1 MGKED
6 MNMRLRQ
13 LLTIG
18 IAGVVSIAFSGCFRE
33 SPPQS
38 TAAAETSPASSSE
51 ADTGALTAEDN
62 SDDKFVSAYPG
73 FAVTS
78 ESLHDGF
85 WDGITSNT
93 DEGENKSP
101 QLSWEPV
108 EGATTYA
115 IYMIDLNTYYFIH
128 WKSSDITETDL
139 PEGWASSEDFVG
151 PWPPSGTTH
160 NYMVYVFA
168 LKAPVERMKGTVNT
182 MSEKVPDFMNELDT
196 DKDGNSGNIIAVGR
210 ISGKY
215 TAK

>member
-1 MGKED
+1 MK
-6 MNMRLRQ
+6 LRK
-13 LLTIG
+13 LLTLG
-18 IAGVVSIAFSGCFRE
+18 ITVAVSMSFSGCFRE

-38 TAAAETSPASSSE
+38 TAAQEVPTALSSE
-51 ADTGALTAEDN
+51 TDAGVMPGTDN
-62 SDDKFVSAYPG
+62 SDDIFVSAYPG

-115 IYMIDLNTYYFIH
+115 IYMIDLSTHYFIH
-128 WKSSDITETDL
+128 WKSSGITETDL
-139 PEGWASSEDFVG
+139 PEGWASSDDFVG

-160 NYMVYVFA
+160 NYIVYVFA
-168 LKAPVERMKGTVNT
+168 LKAPVERVKGTVNT
-182 MSEKVPDFMNELDT
+182 LSDKVQGFMDELDT
-196 DKDGNSGNIIAVGR
+196 DKDGNTGNILAVGR
-210 ISGKY
+210 IGGKY